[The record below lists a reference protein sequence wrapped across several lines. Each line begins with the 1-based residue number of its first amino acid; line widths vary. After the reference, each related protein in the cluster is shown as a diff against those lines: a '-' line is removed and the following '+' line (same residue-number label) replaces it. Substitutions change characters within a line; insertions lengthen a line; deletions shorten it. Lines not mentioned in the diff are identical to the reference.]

1 MNHQDQRRRGGILS
15 RILRR
20 SRRTG
25 SVTGVLIINLLI
37 FIVILIVTLP
47 IIHEVAK
54 SFSYPTEVDAGRVAF
69 LPVKFTF
76 GNYYFYYR
84 RHLESLLRSF
94 LVTVYITV
102 VGTGWSV
109 LISALTAFPLSR
121 SRAEFRFGPIMMGI
135 VVFCIVFVPPVIP
148 YFLTV
153 RSYGLMDTLWAI
165 ILPHTVI
172 AYHMVLLVT
181 FFRQLPQELFDACYI
196 DGGREPR
203 MFWSIVLP
211 LSKAAL
217 ATVGIFTAVLL
228 WNIFLHPFLFIR
240 NPNLMPLQL
249 FLRSHFAQGAS
260 AETTETLAFDPF
272 AETESVKSALVVI
285 VIFPIVVIYPLLQKH
300 FMKGVMLGA
309 IKQ

>member
-1 MNHQDQRRRGGILS
+1 MSAPTTGTGGGFLGRMI
-15 RILRR
+15 RR
-20 SRRTG
+20 SKRTG
-25 SVTGVLIINLLI
+25 SIAGDIVLNAVVFVVLLI
-37 FIVILIVTLP
+37 VVLP

-54 SFSYPTEVDAGRVAF
+54 SLSYPTEVDAGRVAL
-69 LPVKFTF
+69 LPVKFTL

-84 RHLESLLRSF
+84 QHFESLSRSF
-94 LVTVYITV
+94 LITVYITV
-102 VGTGWSV
+102 VGTTWSV
-109 LISALTAFPLSR
+109 LVSALTAFPVSR
-121 SRAEFRFGPIMMGI
+121 GRGEFRFGPVMMGI
-135 VVFCIVFVPPVIP
+135 VVFSIVFVPPVIP

-153 RSYGLMDTLWAI
+153 RAYGLMDSLWAI

-181 FFRQLPQELFDACYI
+181 FFRQLPQDLFDACYI

-217 ATVGIFTAVLL
+217 ATVAIFTAVLL

-249 FLRSHFAQGAS
+249 YLRSHFASGGS
-260 AETTETLAFDPF
+260 AETTNTLTFDPF
-272 AETESVKSALVVI
+272 AETESAKSALVVI
-285 VIFPIVVIYPLLQKH
+285 VILPIVIIYPLLQKH
-300 FMKGVMLGA
+300 FVKGVMLGA